1 MASSRAEEVAEVLFE
16 LKRAGKVS
24 TYSHIAKRAGF
35 SAGSNGKVMD
45 SCLKVVRRDWP
56 HLHWWRAVKDDG
68 LLETG
73 SEQAKKLAE
82 NGYDVEA
89 TGDKVKIIAMQS
101 HVMVWLEPEPA
112 PVATAPESDDVAS
125 PEAASAEA
133 EEDEAESDE
142 AEENEAED
150 EEADEEED
158 EAEEDGAEELEASKE
173 G

>member
-89 TGDKVKIIAMQS
+89 AGDKVKIILMQT

-112 PVATAPESDDVAS
+112 PVA
-125 PEAASAEA
+125 AAAEA
-133 EEDEAESDE
+133 EPADAEE
-142 AEENEAED
+142 AEEVETT
-150 EEADEEED
+150 EEA
-158 EAEEDGAEELEASKE
+158 
-173 G
+173 